1 MSSKNAI
8 ITRSPRGGW
17 KSVVNGNSR
26 ASFTAR
32 TQKQVYNKQV
42 QSFRKSGG
50 GEILVCG
57 RNGAIRNKNTIAPMR
72 DSFPPRG

>member
-1 MSSKNAI
+1 MPSKNAI

-32 TQKQVYNKQV
+32 TQKQVYDKQV

-57 RNGAIRNKNTIAPMR
+57 RDDAIRDKNTIAPMK
-72 DSFPPRG
+72 DHFPPRG

>member
-1 MSSKNAI
+1 MPSKNAI

-32 TQKQVYNKQV
+32 TQKQVYDKQV
-42 QSFRKSGG
+42 QSFRRSGG
-50 GEILVCG
+50 GEMFYLLRKCCDYVTF
-57 RNGAIRNKNTIAPMR
+57 A
-72 DSFPPRG
+72 